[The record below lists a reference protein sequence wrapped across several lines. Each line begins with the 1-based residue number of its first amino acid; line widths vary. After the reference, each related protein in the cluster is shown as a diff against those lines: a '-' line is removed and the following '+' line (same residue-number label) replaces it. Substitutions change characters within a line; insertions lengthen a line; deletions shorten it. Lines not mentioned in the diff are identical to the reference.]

1 MSKRTQLRR
10 GTTSEH
16 DLYQGLDGEVTVD
29 TDKNTVVSHDR
40 ELGIGPV
47 VTSND
52 PTLQGTVTVDTGIE
66 FSDGSRIETA
76 PLEYFYMLYPGTL
89 YPPVYGTRYYPEKSI
104 LVTELT
110 FTAPTASINN
120 TKITIIKNG
129 EPLYGFTFPVGEYKV
144 THVFDE
150 PISLTIFDYLVVN
163 IFEGGGENLAIKF
176 GYLTDVLSET
186 LPIPTFELSS
196 STTTSNEGTT
206 VTFTVNTENVA
217 DDGLVAYEVS
227 GVLPEDFTGNNLTGN
242 FIITDNTGTLDFFIK
257 NDLLTEGTETIVMSI
272 LFQGITEST
281 VAVNIND
288 TSIDPLTA
296 SPVTITEGNSF
307 DVTYTNPEAGNT
319 VKIYTLTGPGI
330 TLSDIQSV
338 KQTFT
343 VTTSGGKYLL
353 NGVESPNLTFSK
365 AQTFVYNLDD
375 ASNDSHPLLLSYTVD
390 GTHNSGTIYN
400 LGVTYKLDGVIV
412 SSSAYI
418 TNFATA
424 TTRSIEVLVSPSETD
439 GLSYY
444 SNTSTGHGANISIV
458 GENRLQGVINVF
470 NNTGIISVKA
480 TEDLTT
486 EGTET
491 IVINVDDAGAGDLSV
506 DITDTSTG
514 NPPTYALTADVTN
527 PAEGTSVV
535 ITLTTQN
542 VLTGTTVPYTITGI
556 TADDLTSGSIVGSFT
571 QTGGIGTQS
580 FSIAGDL
587 VEENEVLTLTID
599 ASGDYIAIPI
609 TDKLALSAPAEVNE
623 GVTFTVTLR
632 TVGITDN
639 TTYDYTITG
648 ISAADLNVGSLT
660 GTFTII
666 DNIATV
672 QLQLA
677 NDAITEGSETI
688 TFSLDNG
695 AYDIDIIA
703 LDSSLDPTYSLS
715 GIDETDEGETIT
727 ITCTTTDVFIPT
739 TVGYTVTGITA
750 DDLSA
755 GSLTGLITIVNNTGT
770 VDFTFSNDLAIEGPE
785 TFKITLDATDSNGRN
800 TGSVFHELVIL
811 DTSTPPP
818 GQLTFA
824 GTSSWTVPSGIG
836 FISAVAIGK
845 GAKGGIGGTTYQPPS
860 GSWGGGQ
867 PGGGGGGA
875 GGLAYSAGFVVTP
888 GEVLTMAVTS
898 TESMIQRGT
907 TELLKATAGTAG
919 ADRVTSAGGGTG
931 GSYSGTEA
939 TGGGLGGSGGSASY
953 SSGGGGGGAG
963 GYYGSGGSGSGTLT
977 TSASGQGGGGSGGT
991 AMQTHQYSVNYQ
1003 YGTVW
1008 FYYTGN
1014 GGKGGGQSETAYA
1027 SQPTGGVYGRGKDGN
1042 GPGNYGYGGGGGA
1055 GGHYTIVVENG
1066 PNYQLNKY
1074 NSGSGGG
1081 SGIIRIIW
1089 GANRAYPSTNT
1100 EDQ

>member
-40 ELGIGPV
+40 ELGIGAV
-47 VTSND
+47 ALSHD
-52 PTLQGTVTVDTGIE
+52 PTLRGTVTVDTGIE

-104 LVTELT
+104 LVTQLT

-120 TKITIIKNG
+120 TEITIIKNG

-144 THVFDE
+144 THVFAE
-150 PISLTIFDYLVVN
+150 PISLTIFDYLVAN
-163 IFEGGGENLAIKF
+163 ILEGGGENLAIKF
-176 GYLTDVLSET
+176 GYLTDVLSEK
-186 LPIPTFELSS
+186 LPIPIFNLSS
-196 STTTSNEGTT
+196 STTTTNEGTT
-206 VTFTVNTENVA
+206 VTFTVNTENIA
-217 DDGLVAYEVS
+217 DNGLVAYEVS

-257 NDLLTEGTETIVMSI
+257 NDLLTEGTETMVMSI
-272 LFQGITEST
+272 LFQGVIEKT

-307 DVTYTNPEAGNT
+307 DVTYTNPAAGNT
-319 VKIYTLTGPGI
+319 VKTYTLTGLGI

-343 VTTSGGKYLL
+343 VTTLGGKYLL

-444 SNTSTGHGANISIV
+444 SNTSTGYGANISIV

-480 TEDLTT
+480 TEDLAT

-514 NPPTYALTADVTN
+514 NPPTYALSADVTN

-571 QTGGIGTQS
+571 QTGGTGTQS

-648 ISAADLNVGSLT
+648 ISAADLNIGSLT

-672 QLQLA
+672 QLELA

-727 ITCTTTDVFIPT
+727 ITCTTTDVFVPT

-750 DDLSA
+750 GDLDA
-755 GSLTGLITIVNNTGT
+755 GSLTGSITIVNNTGT
-770 VDFTFSNDLAIEGPE
+770 VDFTISNDVAIEGPE

-818 GQLTFA
+818 GQLTFG

-836 FISAVAIGK
+836 FISAVTIGR
-845 GAKGGIGGTTYQPPS
+845 GGRGGYGGTSYQPPS
-860 GSWGGGQ
+860 GSGGGSQ

-875 GGLAYSAGFVVTP
+875 GGLAYSAGFTVTP
-888 GEVLTMAVTS
+888 GEVLTMSVTD
-898 TESMIQRGT
+898 TESTIKRGT
-907 TELLKATAGTAG
+907 TELLKATAGTG
-919 ADRVTSAGGGTG
+919 GENVTIGGGGAG

-939 TGGGLGGSGGSASY
+939 TGGGAGGSGGGAGTN
-953 SSGGGGGGAG
+953 SGGGGGGAG
-963 GYYGSGGSGSGTLT
+963 GYYGSGSAGSATLS
-977 TSASGQGGGGSGGT
+977 SASGQGGGGSGGT
-991 AMQTHQYSVNYQ
+991 AMQTYQDSISYQ
-1003 YGTVW
+1003 YGTEW
-1008 FYYTGN
+1008 FYYTGR
-1014 GGKGGGQSETAYA
+1014 GGEGGGQSEIAYA
-1027 SQPTGGVYGRGKDGN
+1027 AQPTGGVYGRGKDGN

-1055 GGHYTIVVENG
+1055 GGSYNIVVENG
-1066 PNYQLNKY
+1066 PNYFLNVY
-1074 NSGSGGG
+1074 NGGNSGAA
-1081 SGIIRIIW
+1081 GIIRVIW

>member
-40 ELGIGPV
+40 ELGIGAV
-47 VTSND
+47 ALSHD
-52 PTLQGTVTVDTGIE
+52 PTLRGTVTVDTGIE

-104 LVTELT
+104 LVTEIT

-120 TKITIIKNG
+120 TEITIIKNG

-144 THVFDE
+144 THVFAE
-150 PISLTIFDYLVVN
+150 PISLTIFDYLVAN
-163 IFEGGGENLAIKF
+163 ILQGGGENLAIKF
-176 GYLTDVLSET
+176 GYLTDALSET
-186 LPIPTFELSS
+186 LPIPIFNLSS
-196 STTTSNEGTT
+196 STTTTNEGTT
-206 VTFTVNTENVA
+206 VTFTVNTENIA
-217 DDGLVAYEVS
+217 DNGLVAYEVS

-257 NDLLTEGTETIVMSI
+257 NDLLTEGTETMVMSI
-272 LFQGITEST
+272 LFQGVIENT

-307 DVTYTNPEAGNT
+307 DVTYTNPAAGNT
-319 VKIYTLTGPGI
+319 VKTYTLTGLGI

-343 VTTSGGKYLL
+343 VTTLGGKYLL
-353 NGVESPNLTFSK
+353 NGVESPSLTFSK

-444 SNTSTGHGANISIV
+444 SNTSTGYGANISIV

-480 TEDLTT
+480 TEDLAT

-514 NPPTYALTADVTN
+514 NPPTYALSADVTN

-571 QTGGIGTQS
+571 QTGGTGTQS

-648 ISAADLNVGSLT
+648 ISAADLNIGSLT

-672 QLQLA
+672 QLELA

-727 ITCTTTDVFIPT
+727 ITCTTTDVFVPT

-750 DDLSA
+750 GDLDA
-755 GSLTGLITIVNNTGT
+755 GSLTGSITIVNNTGT
-770 VDFTFSNDLAIEGPE
+770 VDFTISNDVAIEGPE

-818 GQLTFA
+818 GQLTFG

-836 FISAVAIGK
+836 FISAVTIGR
-845 GAKGGIGGTTYQPPS
+845 GGGGGYGGTSYQAPPGFTG
-860 GSWGGGQ
+860 GSQ

-875 GGLAYSAGFVVTP
+875 GGLAYSAGFTVTP
-888 GEVLTMAVTS
+888 GEVLTMSVTD
-898 TESMIQRGT
+898 TESTIKRGT
-907 TELLKATAGTAG
+907 TELLKATAGTG
-919 ADRVTSAGGGTG
+919 GENVTIGGGGAG

-939 TGGGLGGSGGSASY
+939 TGGGAGGSGGGAGTN
-953 SSGGGGGGAG
+953 SGGGGGGAG
-963 GYYGSGGSGSGTLT
+963 GYYGSGSNGSATLS
-977 TSASGQGGGGSGGT
+977 SASGQGGGGSGGT
-991 AMQTHQYSVNYQ
+991 AMQTYQDSINYQ
-1003 YGTVW
+1003 YGTEW
-1008 FYYTGN
+1008 FYYTGR
-1014 GGKGGGQSETAYA
+1014 GGEGGGQSEIAYA
-1027 SQPTGGVYGRGKDGN
+1027 AQPTGGVYGRGKDGN

-1055 GGHYTIVVENG
+1055 GGSYNIVVENG
-1066 PNYQLNKY
+1066 PNYFLNVY
-1074 NSGSGGG
+1074 NGGNSGAA
-1081 SGIIRIIW
+1081 GIIRVIW